1 MAVVSKQ
8 MWKERIYSA
17 EGIAHLDRGDC
28 SKSGER
34 VSLFPGVKLAF
45 KILWSKMFIL
55 REVSL
60 SWEFN
65 NLQEL

>member
-34 VSLFPGVKLAF
+34 APRSLRVSDLRLE
-45 KILWSKMFIL
+45 ILDS
-55 REVSL
+55 SL
-60 SWEFN
+60 NE
-65 NLQEL
+65 NLL